1 MTNKPEL
8 LDLEKIRKNIRN
20 LNQELTNVIGHKSM
34 GGIITING
42 NTLIRNGWIEFDFS
56 KKLTKNE
63 KEKVIKILEKY
74 FGKILD
80 NPRIIKRYKTEKG
93 KYGYRYDTYEFF
105 SYTKIKDKPL
115 FDIKPKRFLEWTK
128 KSNHANTEN
137 FFGIV
142 KD

>member
-1 MTNKPEL
+1 MTNKPKL

-20 LNQELTNVIGHKSM
+20 LNQELTNVIGHKSID
-34 GGIITING
+34 GRITINE
-42 NTLIRNGWIEFDFS
+42 NKLLRDGWIEFNFS
-56 KKLTKNE
+56 KKLTENE

-80 NPRIIKRYKTEKG
+80 RPKIFKKYKTEKG

-115 FDIKPKRFLEWTK
+115 FDIKPKRFLE
-128 KSNHANTEN
+128 
-137 FFGIV
+137 
-142 KD
+142 